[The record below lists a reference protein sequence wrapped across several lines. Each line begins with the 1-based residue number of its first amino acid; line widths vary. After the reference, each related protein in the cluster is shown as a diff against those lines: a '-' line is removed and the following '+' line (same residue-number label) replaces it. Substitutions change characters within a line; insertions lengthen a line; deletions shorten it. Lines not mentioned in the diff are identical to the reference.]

1 MTVRPWRKLVRN
13 VRGDEFIRPPMH
25 SYSLTFDEKGI
36 PSMAF
41 LEDATKTI
49 GDVLEDAKASNEK
62 AGRKFSYKV
71 AKNGMSATWRLA
83 YTNVKRVR
91 TGKLKRFNAKGVA

>member
-1 MTVRPWRKLVRN
+1 MTIKPWREMVRN
-13 VRGDEFIRPPMH
+13 DYIRPPMH
-25 SYSLTFDEKGI
+25 SYSLTFDDKS

-41 LEDATKTI
+41 MEDATKTI
-49 GDVLEDAKASNEK
+49 GDVLEDTKASNEK

-91 TGKLKRFNAKGVA
+91 TGKLKRFNAKGAA

>member
-1 MTVRPWRKLVRN
+1 MTIKPWREMVRN
-13 VRGDEFIRPPMH
+13 DYIRPPIH
-25 SYSLTFDEKGI
+25 SYSLTFDEKGM

-41 LEDATKTI
+41 MEDATKTI
-49 GDVLEDAKASNEK
+49 VDVLEDAKASNEK

-91 TGKLKRFNAKGVA
+91 TGKLKRFNAKGAA